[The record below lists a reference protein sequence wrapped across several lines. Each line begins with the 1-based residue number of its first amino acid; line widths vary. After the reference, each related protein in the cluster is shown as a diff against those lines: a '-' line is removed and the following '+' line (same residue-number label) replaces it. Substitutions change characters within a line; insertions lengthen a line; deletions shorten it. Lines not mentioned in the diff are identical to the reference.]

1 MSTLIIIGI
10 FYHLIVVFLVYF
22 LLFKKK
28 LTKGNQLIILLVL
41 GLIAL
46 YIKCYVLW
54 AYLFVGAIFW
64 YIGLEKLKFNKKK
77 LELENYKIN
86 SEVLPS
92 IFVLKYCHVIFI
104 ILTLTIVFFFNVFI
118 GAFYFIFII
127 LGIVSGF
134 FKLNIYKAIPKELY
148 LYLKDCRKDL
158 NTIKYHWGTHFFSFK
173 IFNRLTL
180 ISIPLEVFVL
190 IIALP
195 FHPANDP
202 ILFLNLYEI
211 GIISCITFIGSFIID
226 LYIISFGNS

>member
-1 MSTLIIIGI
+1 
-10 FYHLIVVFLVYF
+10 
-22 LLFKKK
+22 
-28 LTKGNQLIILLVL
+28 
-41 GLIAL
+41 
-46 YIKCYVLW
+46 VLW

-127 LGIVSGF
+127 LGIVCGF
-134 FKLNIYKAIPKELY
+134 LKLNIYKAIPKELY

-158 NTIKYHWGTHFFSFK
+158 NTIKYHWGLIFSLSKF
-173 IFNRLTL
+173 L
-180 ISIPLEVFVL
+180 I
-190 IIALP
+190 
-195 FHPANDP
+195 D
-202 ILFLNLYEI
+202 
-211 GIISCITFIGSFIID
+211 
-226 LYIISFGNS
+226 

>member
-92 IFVLKYCHVIFI
+92 IFVLKYYHVIFI
-104 ILTLTIVFFFNVFI
+104 VLTLTIVFFFNVFI

-158 NTIKYHWGTHFFSFK
+158 NTIKYHWGLIFSLSKF
-173 IFNRLTL
+173 L
-180 ISIPLEVFVL
+180 I
-190 IIALP
+190 
-195 FHPANDP
+195 D
-202 ILFLNLYEI
+202 
-211 GIISCITFIGSFIID
+211 
-226 LYIISFGNS
+226 

>member
-1 MSTLIIIGI
+1 
-10 FYHLIVVFLVYF
+10 
-22 LLFKKK
+22 
-28 LTKGNQLIILLVL
+28 
-41 GLIAL
+41 
-46 YIKCYVLW
+46 LW
-54 AYLFVGAIFW
+54 AYLFVRAIFW

-77 LELENYKIN
+77 LKLENYKIN

-92 IFVLKYCHVIFI
+92 IFVLKYYHVIFI
-104 ILTLTIVFFFNVFI
+104 VLTLTSVFFFNVFI
-118 GAFYFIFII
+118 GAFYFIFIVSE
-127 LGIVSGF
+127 IVSG
-134 FKLNIYKAIPKELY
+134 NIYKVILKGFY

-180 ISIPLEVFVL
+180 ISIPLGLLVL
-190 IIALP
+190 ILTLP

-226 LYIISFGNS
+226 LYIIFFGNS